1 MVVPMRIVKP
11 FKKRPRRRSAA
22 GGAGDYVAE
31 LVRLCRGDRRKAD
44 RLIDEEMARSP
55 GLTPAGAALALV
67 TRIRHERDP
76 HVSRL

>member
-1 MVVPMRIVKP
+1 MRIVHP
-11 FKKRPRRRSAA
+11 FKKRPRRRSGT
-22 GGAGDYVAE
+22 GGPGDYLAE
-31 LVRLCRGDRRKAD
+31 LVRLCRGDRRKAE
-44 RLIDEEMARSP
+44 RLIQEEMARSP

>member
-1 MVVPMRIVKP
+1 MVTPMRIVNP
-11 FKKRPRRRSAA
+11 FKKRARRRSGT

-44 RLIDEEMARSP
+44 RLIEEEMARSP